1 MTKEEFKDI
10 QAQMGLTNAAMAKK
24 LGMSIRNV
32 EDMRAGRRPVQL
44 WTAKL
49 LEYIFKGC
57 KDLRVF

>member
-1 MTKEEFKDI
+1 MTKDEFKDN
-10 QAQMGLTNAAMAKK
+10 QKQMGFTNSQMAKA
-24 LGMSIRNV
+24 LGMSIRSV